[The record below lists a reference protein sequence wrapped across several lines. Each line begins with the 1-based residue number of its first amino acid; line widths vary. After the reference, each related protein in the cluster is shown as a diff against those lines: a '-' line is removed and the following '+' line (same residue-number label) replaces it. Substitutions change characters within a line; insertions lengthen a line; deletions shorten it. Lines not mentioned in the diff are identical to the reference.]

1 VLAINGL
8 RNRVVVQVDGQLKTG
23 RDVIIAA
30 LLGAEEYG
38 FATAPL
44 VVSGCVMMRVCHLD
58 TCPVGIATQNPVL
71 RARFT
76 GQPEF
81 VENFFEFIA
90 TEIRE
95 YLAAM
100 GARSLDEVIGRSDL
114 ITVSDSHDESLG
126 IDFSALLAKPI
137 ENQRLNTQSQ
147 DDVLAGAL
155 DWSYLDAAVD
165 SAVAGR
171 KFLYEGPIRNVD
183 RTVGTL
189 CGSEITRRGVRLA
202 QDDLITLSFYG
213 SAGQSLGAFLPRGVT
228 IRLSGDANDYVGKG
242 LSGGRIVVAPDKA
255 ATFASQ
261 ENVIAGNVIGYGATS
276 GEIFLR
282 GVVGERLGVRNSG
295 ATIVVEGAGDHVGEY
310 MTGGCIILL
319 GATGRNVA
327 AGMSGGTAYFY
338 DPENVLSSN
347 LAAGEFDLEVLDSHD
362 EETVRSLLERF
373 AAETGS
379 LVGADILSNWSRSR
393 MDFIRVR
400 SVEYQRA
407 LEVANG

>member
-1 VLAINGL
+1 
-8 RNRVVVQVDGQLKTG
+8 
-23 RDVIIAA
+23 
-30 LLGAEEYG
+30 
-38 FATAPL
+38 
-44 VVSGCVMMRVCHLD
+44 
-58 TCPVGIATQNPVL
+58 
-71 RARFT
+71 
-76 GQPEF
+76 
-81 VENFFEFIA
+81 
-90 TEIRE
+90 
-95 YLAAM
+95 
-100 GARSLDEVIGRSDL
+100 
-114 ITVSDSHDESLG
+114 
-126 IDFSALLAKPI
+126 
-137 ENQRLNTQSQ
+137 
-147 DDVLAGAL
+147 
-155 DWSYLDAAVD
+155 
-165 SAVAGR
+165 
-171 KFLYEGPIRNVD
+171 
-183 RTVGTL
+183 
-189 CGSEITRRGVRLA
+189 
-202 QDDLITLSFYG
+202 
-213 SAGQSLGAFLPRGVT
+213 VT

-255 ATFASQ
+255 ATFASH

-379 LVGADILSNWSRSR
+379 LVGADILSNWSHSR